1 MCWRSV
7 FLHFN
12 EWNHVCCCCLAAKL
26 CTTLL
31 QPHGLKT
38 TRLLFPWI
46 FQTRIWEW
54 VAISFRGSSKPRDG
68 TYISCIDRQ
77 ILYHRATREAQNYI
91 WLRHKILHIYSMHL
105 NLYSKANKY
114 TYCKVQSLIFLL
126 WISTEKISIA
136 F

>member
-31 QPHGLKT
+31 QPHGLQP
-38 TRLLFPWI
+38 TRLLFPWN
-46 FQTRIWEW
+46 FSDKNMG
-54 VAISFRGSSKPRDG
+54 VGCFRGSSKPRDG
-68 TYISCIDRQ
+68 THISCIDRQ
-77 ILYHRATREAQNYI
+77 ILYHWATREAQNYI
-91 WLRHKILHIYSMHL
+91 RLRHKILHIYSMHL

-114 TYCKVQSLIFLL
+114 TYCKVQCSIFLL